1 MTEKEELERELFLL
15 EMKDRWISQDYFKI
29 TELREQIK
37 EIEKSES

>member
-15 EMKDRWISQDYFKI
+15 EMKDRWTNQDYIKI
-29 TELREQIK
+29 KELREQIK